1 MILFWFYSKEEENIS
16 VNEYCKKYRS
26 RILIMGLFVFLIHG
40 AKLNS
45 NIIGIDTEDIIRLQ
59 GDFYGGWLHT
69 GRQGLVFVKGLLGS
83 LRFNP
88 YFAGMAALVFLWL
101 GVAAFFLLWE
111 REAGEGTWKS
121 IPFLAGAFL
130 WVSHPVV
137 TEQLYFSL
145 QSMEI
150 CLGVSLTAL
159 ALYLSRQAAGKKSLW
174 RGAAAALLLVCT
186 FSMYQVFVALYI
198 FGAVTLLLLQYGRAL
213 ADNAEAVRPAGGS
226 GAFSQSGAESLTGRR
241 MLLGII
247 PYIGV
252 FMTAFLV
259 NTIVTAAFFG
269 SSSYLEGQIMW
280 GRTALKDNL
289 LGIVHHIGKV
299 CTGLKG
305 IHFNPAFGLL
315 CLLFL
320 ILTVRFAC
328 RLCKGRRGEA
338 AVWLFL
344 SLALL
349 ACPFLMTLVIG
360 SAPAV
365 RSQLVLPAAAGFMAY
380 LDLRLLSAEKG
391 RFIRYAAVAAALVCA
406 AGVWLQAQ
414 TTLRLYYTDA
424 CRYEQD
430 VALGRELIPEIVKYQ
445 GGLDRPLVVVGRREF
460 AANNACL
467 AGEVIGRSFFD
478 YDTFVE
484 PMCYWSSRRIIGFLH
499 TLGFDCRHAS
509 QEGTAAVVEYSAG
522 MPSWPAEG
530 SVQVY
535 EDMVVVKLSEL
546 WE

>member
-1 MILFWFYSKEEENIS
+1 
-16 VNEYCKKYRS
+16 
-26 RILIMGLFVFLIHG
+26 MGLFVFLIHG

-83 LRFNP
+83 LGFNP
-88 YFAGMAALVFLWL
+88 YFAGMAALVFLWV

-121 IPFLAGAFL
+121 VPLLAGAFL
-130 WVSHPVV
+130 WISHPVL

-150 CLGVSLTAL
+150 CLGFGLTAL

-174 RGAAAALLLVCT
+174 RGAVAALLLVCT

-198 FGAVTLLLLQYGRAL
+198 FGVVTLLLLRYGRML
-213 ADNAEAVRPAGGS
+213 ADSAEAEGTSGGNGMS
-226 GAFSQSGAESLTGRR
+226 VQSGAEKLSGRR
-241 MLLGII
+241 MLLGIL
-247 PYIGV
+247 PYIGI

-259 NTIVTAAFFG
+259 NTIITAVFFS
-269 SSSYLEGQIMW
+269 SSSYLEGQVMW
-280 GRTALKDNL
+280 GRIDIKDNL
-289 LGIVHHIGKV
+289 LGIVHHVGKV

-305 IHFNPAFGLL
+305 IHFNPVFGLL
-315 CLLFL
+315 CLLFV
-320 ILTVRFAC
+320 ILSVRFV
-328 RLCKGRRGEA
+328 RRFCKGRAGVA
-338 AVWLFL
+338 AVWLLL

-349 ACPFLMTLVIG
+349 ACPFLMTLVVG
-360 SAPAV
+360 AAPAV
-365 RSQLVLPAAAGFMAY
+365 RSQLVLPAATGFLGY
-380 LDLRLLSAEKG
+380 LNIRLASADKG
-391 RFIRYAAVAAALVCA
+391 CVFRYAAAAAAFVCA

-414 TTLRLYYTDA
+414 TSLRLYYTDA

-460 AANNACL
+460 APNNACL

-478 YDTFVE
+478 YDTLVE
-484 PMCYWSSRRIIGFLH
+484 PMYYWSSRRIIGFLH

-509 QEGTAAVVEYSAG
+509 LEGTAAAVEYSAE
-522 MPSWPAEG
+522 MPSWPEEG

-535 EDMVVVKLSEL
+535 ENMVVVKLSGF